1 MLEYWFVNKNELFLE
16 TFNKYTI
23 SPTGNIIND
32 TTGTVV
38 STRKKG
44 KYNVVNVYDDN
55 GKYRMILVGRAIAST
70 FHGRPPTPEYT
81 ADHIDRNPCNDTL
94 ENIRW
99 LCKKGQNENQ
109 SRPETLKTA
118 LIVVKD
124 GIEKTTKG
132 WVEYLKNETNRFGRE
147 YTEEVIKH
155 YAARK
160 HHGFAFKEYP
170 DLPGEIWKM
179 IPDQKTSRGGHWEIS
194 DMNRIK
200 FVTKYS
206 ENVIS
211 GERLGLVMGYPKI
224 KINGRHWL
232 CHILAFKTF
241 FPEEYAAKKPGEIIM
256 HEKDDKLDFRPHTL
270 RIGTHSENG
279 IDSHDNGKR
288 DGTKTARMKC
298 ISYINGVLEKEHR
311 SQAYAERYLKSI
323 GFINASAGN
332 ISNAIIG
339 TLQSAYGRTWERS
352 M

>member
-1 MLEYWFVNKNELFLE
+1 MFEYWFVIKNELSLV

-44 KYNVVNVYDDN
+44 KYNVVTVYDDN
-55 GKYRMILVGRAIAST
+55 GKQRMILVGRAIAST
-70 FHGRPPTPEYT
+70 FYGRPPTPEHT

-94 ENIRW
+94 GNIRW

-124 GIEKTTKG
+124 GIEKTIKE
-132 WVEYLKNETNRFGRE
+132 WVDYMKNEKNRFGRE

-170 DLPGEIWKM
+170 DLPGEIWKI
-179 IPDQKTSRGGHWEIS
+179 IPDQKPSRGHWEIS
-194 DMNRIK
+194 DMNRVK
-200 FVTKYS
+200 FVTECT

-224 KINGRHWL
+224 SINGRHWL
-232 CHILAFKTF
+232 CHVLSFKTF
-241 FPEEYAAKKPGEIIM
+241 FPEEYAAKKPNEIIK
-256 HEKDDKLDFRPHTL
+256 HIGDDKLDFRPHKL
-270 RIGTHSENG
+270 QIGTHSENMTEAH
-279 IDSHDNGKR
+279 INGKYN
-288 DGTKTARMKC
+288 GAKTARMKC
-298 ISYINGVLEKEHR
+298 ISYINGIYEKEHS
-311 SQAYAERYLKSI
+311 SQADAERYLKSI
-323 GFINASAGN
+323 GFVNASAGN
-332 ISNAIIG
+332 ISNVIIG
-339 TLQSAYGRTWERS
+339 RLQSAYGRTWKRN